1 MLEQLKLEKFRC
13 FKDYTI
19 EFDKFNIIVGKNDAG
34 KSTIIDTL
42 KLISNARRYAS
53 YRDFY
58 LEERDI
64 PFSAINLQHNYTE
77 EDVIINSKFSD
88 KTRIQITFPKHE
100 RPNVQYY
107 KESMPIAQRFRQSFK
122 HSIGIIPPV
131 GTFEEYEKLG
141 DSKYLSSVLISHL
154 TPRHFRNIWYYF
166 NEEFE
171 EFQAIIEETWPGY
184 SIKPPE
190 FNYFDNR
197 VNMFFSENGI
207 DREIFWAGHGFQI
220 WLQLMTFLVKLGNM
234 ETLVLDEPDIYL
246 HSDMQK
252 KLINICR
259 ERSNQLI
266 IATHAVDI
274 IEEVDPDDII
284 SIEKSLDTSRRLS
297 SIDEV
302 QTCINQLGS
311 CQNLK
316 LIHFI
321 RGKACLFLEGHEFRY
336 LKKVAKKFNIEPFIK
351 EDGFSVIEL
360 GGFSNWEWL
369 KNVNWIFKNAFGEK
383 IKCYAI
389 LDRDYYTIQEID
401 EIKSNLQQKD
411 VKVHIWDRKEIE
423 NYAINLDALYRMFV
437 DKFNNRYNNSEIP
450 LSEDDF
456 KKRIL
461 SILEDFKDDVQAQII
476 TRKADK
482 RKNRSV
488 DKTTIV
494 SEALREFSENWGN
507 IEYRLNVI
515 PGKEFFKKLNTWLSD
530 EYRIAISIDYA
541 FHFLQPEE
549 INSEIQVVIDD
560 FIQLVNS

>member
-1 MLEQLKLEKFRC
+1 MLEQIKLENYRC

-19 EFDKFNIIVGKNDAG
+19 EFDKFNVIVGKNNAG

-53 YRDFY
+53 YRDDY

-64 PFSAINLQHNYTE
+64 PFSLINLQHNYTE
-77 EDVIINSKFSD
+77 EDVIIDSKFSD
-88 KTRIQITFPKHE
+88 KTRIQVTIPKDE
-100 RPNVQYY
+100 RVNVHYY
-107 KESMPIAQRFRQSFK
+107 NESTLIAKKFRQSFK

-131 GTFEEYEKLG
+131 GTFEEYERMG
-141 DSKYLSSVLISHL
+141 DEKYLSSVLISHL
-154 TPRHFRNIWYYF
+154 TPRHFRNIWYHF
-166 NEEFE
+166 DEGFE
-171 EFQAIIEETWPGY
+171 EFQDIIEKTWPGY
-184 SIKPPE
+184 RIKSPE
-190 FNYFDNR
+190 FDHHENR
-197 VNMFFSENGI
+197 INMFFNENGI

-220 WLQLMTFLVKLGNM
+220 WLQLMTFLVKLGHM

-259 ERSNQLI
+259 ERSNQVI

-284 SIEKSLDTSRRLS
+284 SIEKSLDTSIRLS

-316 LIHFI
+316 LVHFI

-351 EDGFSVIEL
+351 EDGFSVIEF

-389 LDRDYYTIQEID
+389 LDRDYYTNQEID
-401 EIKSNLQQKD
+401 EIKLNLQQKN

-423 NYAINLDALYRMFV
+423 NYAINLDALYRMFL
-437 DKFNNRYNNSEIP
+437 DKFYNRYNNSEIS

-461 SILEDFKDDVQAQII
+461 SIVEDFKDDVQAQII

-482 RKNRSV
+482 RENRAV

-494 SEALREFSENWGN
+494 SEALKDFSENWVN

-515 PGKEFFKKLNTWLSD
+515 PGKEFFNKLNSWLSD
-530 EYRIAISIDYA
+530 EYSIAISIDYA
-541 FHFLQPEE
+541 FNFLQPEE
-549 INSEIQVVIDD
+549 INSEIQVVIND